1 MELKK
6 QTIEFKNR
14 PIIKETGSAVGPKE
28 SLGPLATYFD
38 IKTND
43 ALFDTESFEKAE
55 SKFMRSAIDVLLNK
69 SGLQYKDINYIFA
82 GDLLNQCIATGYCI
96 RDFNI
101 PFFGL
106 FGACSTFVESMI
118 LAAIFIDGNYA
129 NKCINTASSHFC
141 TAERQFR
148 MPLEHGNQKSPTAQC
163 TVTGSGASLIIKNEN
178 SKKETVITHAT
189 PGKIIDLGVKDMTNM
204 RCCYGTCCC

>member
-1 MELKK
+1 MEIKK
-6 QTIEFKNR
+6 QTIEFKNK
-14 PIIKETGSAVGPKE
+14 PVIKETGSAVGPKE
-28 SLGPLATYFD
+28 SLGPLSIYFD
-38 IKTND
+38 IKSEDELYGTS
-43 ALFDTESFEKAE
+43 TFEKAE
-55 SKFMRSAIDVLLNK
+55 SKFMKSAIDALLNK
-69 SGLQYKDINYIFA
+69 TGLQYKDINYIFA
-82 GDLLNQCIATGYCI
+82 GDLLNQCIASGYCV

-129 NKCINTASSHFC
+129 TKCIHSASSHFC

-163 TVTGSGASLIIKNEN
+163 TVTGAGASLICKNEFN
-178 SKKETVITHAT
+178 KKQTIITYAT
-189 PGKIIDLGVKDMTNM
+189 P
-204 RCCYGTCCC
+204 R